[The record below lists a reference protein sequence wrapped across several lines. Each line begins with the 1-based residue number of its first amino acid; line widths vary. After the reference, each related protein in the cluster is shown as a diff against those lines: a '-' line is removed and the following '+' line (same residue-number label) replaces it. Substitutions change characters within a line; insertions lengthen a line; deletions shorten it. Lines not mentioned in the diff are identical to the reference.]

1 MFLQRL
7 SETKL
12 KSIFG
17 ELKIHDKEEITLKR
31 IKAEGLDKE
40 GLKEAE
46 LRKKLLDIMHR
57 FDLLE
62 HFEDIQDPSKYKHHK
77 AMNEASEEHINK
89 SLFKDKKLNKLWAKA
104 ETAGF
109 TTEELEALKE
119 EFTHHQNKV
128 DQYFSLLKDAKDN
141 TLKDNYESR

>member
-1 MFLQRL
+1 M
-7 SETKL
+7 

-31 IKAEGLDKE
+31 VKAEGLDKE

-46 LRKKLLDIMHR
+46 LRKKLLDIMKR
-57 FDLLE
+57 FDLIE
-62 HFEDIQDPSKYKHHK
+62 HFEEVHDASKHKYHK
-77 AMNEASEEHINK
+77 AMNEASDDYINK

-119 EFTHHQNKV
+119 EFTHHQNKI
-128 DQYFSLLKDAKDN
+128 DQYYSVLQDVKENQEENND
-141 TLKDNYESR
+141 ESK